1 MKTLL
6 TIQKSPRERV
16 VVSLTDFGKK
26 RSIDLR
32 KHAPYLPDGGWGP
45 TRMGV
50 RIELKD
56 LPALVKSL
64 HTVEAAARKAG
75 FIGADQEPAEVP

>member
-6 TIQKSPRERV
+6 TIQKSPRERF
-16 VVSLTDFGKK
+16 VVSFTDFGKK

-32 KHAPYLPDGGWGP
+32 KYAPYLPDSGWGP

-64 HTVEAAARKAG
+64 RTIEAAAIKAG
-75 FIGADQEPAEVP
+75 LISQEEDGK

>member
-16 VVSLTDFGKK
+16 VVSFTDFGKK
-26 RSIDLR
+26 RSIDIR

-45 TRMGV
+45 TRMGI

-56 LPALVKSL
+56 LPTLVKSL
-64 HTVEAAARKAG
+64 RTIEAAAIKAS
-75 FIGADQEPAEVP
+75 FISQEEDGK

>member
-6 TIQKSPRERV
+6 TIQKLSRERV
-16 VVSLTDFGKK
+16 VVSFTDFGKK

-45 TRMGV
+45 TRMGG
-50 RIELKD
+50 RNELKD

-64 HTVEAAARKAG
+64 HSVEGAARKAG
-75 FIGADQEPAEVP
+75 FLGAEQESAEVP